1 VRRVLSLLFLPGI
14 VIVVFAVGVA
24 HSRYSSPSYAFGS
37 QNSLWSYLGFAFLH
51 ALAAH
56 TAGLPDESADMQ
68 PAFLASVVASGVA
81 TTGWLLVQTVS
92 TKLLPRW
99 VVLVAGIAVAC
110 WNFTLGGLSVLGR
123 RQERKRDRVFAVL
136 SAEDA
141 SVLEHDAATVF
152 PRPEKAFGLVEV
164 RTMPGRN
171 AEQPLKIRD
180 VGQEVGQQPDPHM
193 VVPAGFGDL
202 QSTIENADCSVI
214 VLSELAAR
222 RDDIFHAAST
232 LHRGGLKVRTL
243 SDFYAEYFGKFP
255 VSELSRMAL
264 LFDIRDR
271 HNPVYRHVKRAI
283 DIAGAAL
290 AGIAW
295 VVVTPF
301 VVLGNLAGN
310 RGPLLFRQPRVGR
323 HGDVFTILKFRTMR
337 AADVTNP
344 ELAGSWTRID
354 DPRVTRFGRILRRT
368 HLDELPQSWNILKG
382 DLSLVGP
389 RPEQPRYVED
399 LTAIEPAYEVRH
411 YVTPGLTG
419 WAQVKYRYAATEA
432 AALEKLQYDLYY
444 IAHQSLS
451 LDFRILSR
459 TVRSVLRRRGL

>member
-1 VRRVLSLLFLPGI
+1 MRRVLSLLFIPGI
-14 VIVVFAVGVA
+14 VVIVFVVGVA
-24 HSRYSSPSYAFGS
+24 HSQYSSPSYAFGS
-37 QNSLWSYLGFAFLH
+37 QNSLWSYIGFALLH
-51 ALAAH
+51 ALTAH

-81 TTGWLLVQTVS
+81 TAGWLLLQTVS
-92 TKLLPRW
+92 TTLLPRW

-110 WNFTLGGLSVLGR
+110 WNFAVGALSVLGR

-136 SAEDA
+136 SVEDA

-171 AEQPLKIRD
+171 TESRKPLD
-180 VGQEVGQQPDPHM
+180 VDQHM

-202 QSTIENADCSVI
+202 QSSIEDADCSVI

-283 DIAGAAL
+283 DIAGAVL
-290 AGIAW
+290 AGGAW

-310 RGPLLFRQPRVGR
+310 RGPLLFRQVRIGR

-337 AADVTNP
+337 AADVTDP
-344 ELAGSWTRID
+344 EMAGSWTRID

-389 RPEQPRYVED
+389 RPEQPRYVSD